1 MVNTEQINETTKLCL
16 PTDGEC
22 RQAKSEDNDLG
33 YVQNILSVPEE
44 TLVTPKEL
52 SNKGYA
58 KTFHQGCIYLD
69 DGLILYYDTPCTA
82 RARKLRLIVVPIKF
96 IQVVTSSYHVYPLV
110 GQIHDQRTLFRILA
124 QFLWPIFNRELAQFI
139 RSC

>member
-16 PTDGEC
+16 TTDGEC
-22 RQAKSEDNDLG
+22 RQAKSEDNDIG
-33 YVQNILSVPEE
+33 YVQNILSILEE
-44 TLVTPKEL
+44 TPVSPKEL

-58 KTFHQGCIYLD
+58 KTFHQGCLNLD

-82 RARKLRLIVVPIKF
+82 RVRKLRLIVVPIKF

-110 GQIHDQRTLFRILA
+110 GQIHDQRTLFRILE
-124 QFLWPIFNRELAQFI
+124 QFLWPMFNRELAQFI